1 MKGNSKKYLIIFV
14 LFFLLGIFNVRADS
28 NIIDLSKK
36 GSIVIDILTND
47 NEPIIGA
54 EISIYKVADAK
65 IVNNNLLFEN
75 IDEINSC
82 EIDFTKIGDEA
93 VSNEL
98 VNCIISTDISKKTLI
113 TNNSGRVKFDSLEL
127 GLYLVVQNN
136 MVKGYSKIDSYLV
149 MIPYEVDN
157 KWCYDS
163 YSVPKTD
170 IFKTMDITVLK
181 EWNKQNEF
189 SKLPDSVT
197 IQLLKENVVISTVLL
212 NDENNWTYTWFD
224 LEKSDEYDVKEIDI
238 PDGYTASY
246 RNDGDNF
253 IVTNTDKLP
262 QTGQLVWPIPFLL
275 ITGLSCIIVGIYN
288 YRRESNEK

>member
-212 NDENNWTYTWFD
+212 NDENNWTYTWVD

-246 RNDGDNF
+246 RNDGYNF

-262 QTGQLVWPIPFLL
+262 QTGQLVWPIPFFL
-275 ITGLSCIIVGIYN
+275 ITGLSCIIVGIHN